1 MTAPAP
7 RSFSIWNV
15 LLLTLMAAAPVA
27 GYFYWDYQ
35 RAKNVVEP
43 VDYAKIL
50 TGYLKRQTPSDKLA
64 TQFKDGNGD
73 MVADGPANAADRL
86 NPGELAFSAGGFLDA
101 DTEAVWRP
109 FLDHLGQV
117 TGKKVVFRS
126 ENEPRQLIEALN
138 NGTIH
143 ITSFGTGFVPT
154 AVNLGGFVPVAA
166 FAPTNGNTTYEM
178 EIIVPTKSNVKSLAD
193 IKEQKLMLTS
203 AGSHSGFKAPLVIL
217 RDELGL
223 KPGTDYEF
231 LVSGG
236 HGQSI
241 AAIAR
246 GRNFVAPVANDLL
259 ANVSTEGGAVK
270 PDQYRSIYK
279 SRPFPKGAWGY
290 SCRLEP
296 ELAAKVRQAFLD
308 YDLSKSP
315 IGERLKGSGTV
326 KFAPVDYKK
335 DWEYVREIDAKM
347 LAW

>member
-1 MTAPAP
+1 MTSTAP

-15 LLLTLMAAAPVA
+15 LLLTLLAAVPVA
-27 GYFYWDYQ
+27 AYFYWDYQ
-35 RAKNVVEP
+35 RAKGVVEP

-50 TGYLKRQTPSDKLA
+50 TGYLKRQAPSDQLA
-64 TQFKDGNGD
+64 VQFKDENGD
-73 MVADGPANAADRL
+73 LVADGPANEADRL
-86 NPGELAFSAGGFLDA
+86 NPDELAFSAGGFLDA
-101 DTEAVWRP
+101 DTESVWRP
-109 FLDHLGQV
+109 FLDHLSQA
-117 TGKKVVFRS
+117 TGKNVVFRDV
-126 ENEPRQLIEALN
+126 NEPRQLIEALN

-143 ITSFGTGFVPT
+143 ITSFSTGFVPT

-166 FAPTNGNTTYEM
+166 FAPADGNTKYEM
-178 EIIVPTKSNVKSLAD
+178 EIIVPAQSSVKNLAD
-193 IKEQKLMLTS
+193 IKGHKLMLTS

-246 GRNFVAPVANDLL
+246 GRDFVAPVANDLL
-259 ANVSTEGGAVK
+259 ANLSTEGGTIK
-270 PDQYRSIYK
+270 PDQFRSIYK
-279 SRPFPKGAWGY
+279 SRAFPKGAWGY
-290 SCRLEP
+290 SCRLDP
-296 ELAAKVRQAFLD
+296 ALAAKIRQAFLD

-335 DWEYVREIDAKM
+335 DWEFVREIDAKM
-347 LAW
+347 LKW